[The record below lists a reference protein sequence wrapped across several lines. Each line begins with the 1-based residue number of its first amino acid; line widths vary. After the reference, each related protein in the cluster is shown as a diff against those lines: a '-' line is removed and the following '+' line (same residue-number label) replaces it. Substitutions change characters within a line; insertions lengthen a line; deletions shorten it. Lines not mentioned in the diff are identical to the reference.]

1 MAEDSGAPRR
11 NRVLLT
17 GQIVARESLRYT
29 PAGIPALDL
38 TLEHESVQS
47 EGQLSRTVKAT
58 VDAVAIGEL
67 AHRMDALQTGRCITV
82 SGFLANRSR
91 RSTRVILH
99 INEFDTN

>member
-1 MAEDSGAPRR
+1 
-11 NRVLLT
+11 VVLT
-17 GQIVARESLRYT
+17 GQIVARDTLRHT

-47 EGQLSRTVKAT
+47 EGQLPRTVKAT

-67 AHRMDALQTGRCITV
+67 ARRMDALHTGRTVTV

-91 RSTRVILH
+91 RSTRIILH
-99 INEFDTN
+99 ISEFETN

>member
-1 MAEDSGAPRR
+1 MAEGDSRPGR
-11 NRVLLT
+11 NRVVLS
-17 GQIVARESLRYT
+17 GQSVARDSLRYT

-47 EGQLSRTVKAT
+47 EGQVPRTVKVI

-67 AHRMDALQTGRCITV
+67 ARRMDALLPGRNVTV
-82 SGFLANRSR
+82 AGFLANRSR

-99 INEFDTN
+99 INEFEPQ